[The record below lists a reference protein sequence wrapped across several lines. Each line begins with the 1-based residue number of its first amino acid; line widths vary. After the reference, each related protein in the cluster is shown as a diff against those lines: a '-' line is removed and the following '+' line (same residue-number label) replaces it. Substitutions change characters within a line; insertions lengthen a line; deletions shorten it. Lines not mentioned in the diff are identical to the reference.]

1 MISVT
6 GRKQYSVHVR
16 SLWAGHVL
24 SESSLRLSLTEVL
37 KDSSQ
42 ELLDHKDEILSG
54 QGPLESCIIF
64 DSLTARI
71 YSVTIMAYFMLI
83 LLKKILPLIKTEKK
97 GMFNG
102 KHMR

>member
-16 SLWAGHVL
+16 SLWAGHVF

-37 KDSSQ
+37 KDGSE
-42 ELLDHKDEILSG
+42 ELLDHKDEVLSS
-54 QGPLESCIIF
+54 QGPLETCIIF

-83 LLKKILPLIKTEKK
+83 LLKQFCLRSKQKK
-97 GMFNG
+97 GYI
-102 KHMR
+102 